1 MSTADR
7 LISFWENFT
16 AGFGYAGGGWF
27 PSGATEGAPPFRRT
41 ISESGQTVDAQSSLQ
56 LSAVYACV
64 TLRARLISTLP
75 IIFKQL
81 DGAGKLAKNPLSR
94 TFQMLAFNPNSEMTA
109 SDFWGMVSASLD
121 LWGNA
126 FLKKVTIGGRTV
138 ALIPLRPEYMTVYK
152 TPAGDVRYAYA
163 KGLPTQGVISPQDY
177 SSDEIIHIR
186 GFTVDGI
193 MGLSPI
199 AQARQSIG
207 RSMAT
212 DQASSRVFQS
222 GMSAS
227 GYIKYDK
234 ALTVEQR
241 TAIQSVI
248 DGFSGSAAPNKTMV
262 LENGMSYQSININPA
277 DAQMLET
284 RQFNIDEL
292 CSWWGVHP
300 ALIGFTSKTSS
311 WASSLENLTLGLIK
325 FGIRPTLVWIEQAI
339 LAGLGLSPT
348 QTVFRFDLE
357 DLERGD
363 SAAQTALDSSR
374 VQNGL
379 RTRKELRERD
389 GFEPTGDEN
398 EDVLT
403 VQSNMTTLAKVGTVA
418 PAPTN
423 PEPPKPPEKTT

>member
-7 LISFWENFT
+7 LISIWENFT

-27 PSGATEGAPPFRRT
+27 PSGSSEGAPPFRRT
-41 ISESGQTVDAQSSLQ
+41 ISESGQIVDAQSSLQ

-64 TLRARLISTLP
+64 ALRARLISTLP

-81 DGAGKLAKNPLSR
+81 DGAGKLAKAPLSR
-94 TFQMLAFNPNSEMTA
+94 TYQMLAFNPNSEMTA

-126 FLKKVTIGGRTV
+126 YLKKVTIGGRTV
-138 ALIPLRPEYMTVYK
+138 ALVPLRPEYVTIYK
-152 TPAGDVRYAYA
+152 DLDGNVRYAYA
-163 KGLPTQGVISPQDY
+163 KGLPNQNALSPQDY
-177 SSDEIIHIR
+177 SSDEVIHIR
-186 GFTVDGI
+186 GFTVDGLV
-193 MGLSPI
+193 GLSPV

-207 RSMAT
+207 RSLAT
-212 DQASSRVFQS
+212 DQASSKVFQS

-300 ALIGFTSKTSS
+300 ALIGFTSKASS

-339 LAGLGLSPT
+339 VNGLNLSPT
-348 QTVFRFDLE
+348 QSVFRFDLE

-389 GFEPTGDEN
+389 GFEPTGEDN
-398 EDVLT
+398 EDALT
-403 VQSNMTTLAKVGTVA
+403 VQSNMIPLEKLGQTP
-418 PAPTN
+418 PAPT
-423 PEPPKPPEKTT
+423 PEAKPPEKTT